1 MMLLP
6 ASWVVAS
13 GRKPVCPSSFVV
25 PEFQCDGELP
35 GKLPPTKMRFLT
47 HSFSVEKCTTRLC
60 LLVWQ

>member
-6 ASWVVAS
+6 ESRVVAS
-13 GRKPVCPSSFVV
+13 GRMPVCPSSFVV

-35 GKLPPTKMRFLT
+35 EKLPPTKMRFLT
-47 HSFSVEKCTTRLC
+47 HSLFVEKCITRLC